1 MPATIVESFLLKEL
15 LHPMKSENK
24 ILFHLQ
30 TGFLVAYVL
39 NINTLIKKSVSNY

>member
-1 MPATIVESFLLKEL
+1 MPATIVESFVLKEL
-15 LHPMKSENK
+15 LHPMISENK